1 MDSYHLNNSFHY
13 ISFFDKIE
21 EVDELEDKN
30 PNNSLQINL
39 FPNCES
45 SEQQIMNTTTNLFEG
60 NLNFSQLQN
69 KKKNPIE
76 DFSYIEQNFNENSHM
91 ILEEE
96 FKGVDNNY
104 KIDNTGIETIIEMN
118 SFEQEINDSFIKEN
132 NFLLHNFNNMNSLSI
147 EQNNNINNLT
157 TPINEINKFD
167 FTVDDDSELLKIKK
181 NLMNIKFSKSSICK
195 NKTMKNSIN
204 TTMTNDSTKKIF
216 NVYNMDNL
224 NNSMKLNMSS
234 CLLSN
239 KNKRGRK
246 KILIDG
252 LKTELMDK
260 AYIREFKKF
269 VKLKQEQKQFDNIF
283 EKDPIFWKEFIQN
296 NSAPF
301 TFTVNGE
308 KIQYKSYNK
317 QLLKMLFSR
326 NDVRKLYSYFV
337 NDKEKDF
344 SININ
349 MKKIK
354 KLEHNLFLFSYYY
367 GKNLHKIY
375 SDEYSANEISFENE
389 ELSNMSLDNSNMS
402 L

>member
-60 NLNFSQLQN
+60 NLNLSQLQN

-104 KIDNTGIETIIEMN
+104 KIDNTGFETIIEMN
-118 SFEQEINDSFIKEN
+118 SFEQGINDSFIKEN
-132 NFLLHNFNNMNSLSI
+132 NFLLHMNSLSI
-147 EQNNNINNLT
+147 EQNNNLNNLT
-157 TPINEINKFD
+157 TPINEINKID

-181 NLMNIKFSKSSICK
+181 NLMSIKLSKSSISK
-195 NKTMKNSIN
+195 NKTMKTSIN
-204 TTMTNDSTKKIF
+204 QTMLNDSSKKIF
-216 NVYNMDNL
+216 NVYTQDNL

-234 CLLSN
+234 CLFNS
-239 KNKRGRK
+239 KIKRGRK
-246 KILIDG
+246 KILLDG

-260 AYIREFKKF
+260 AFIREFKKYI
-269 VKLKQEQKQFDNIF
+269 KLKQESKQFDNIF
-283 EKDPIFWKEFIQN
+283 EKDPIFWKEFSQN
-296 NSAPF
+296 SVAPF
-301 TFTVNGE
+301 IFTVNGE
-308 KIQYKSYNK
+308 KVKYKSYNK

-326 NDVRKLYSYFV
+326 PDVRKLYSFFV
-337 NDKEKDF
+337 NDREKDF
-344 SININ
+344 SANIN

-354 KLEHNLFLFSYYY
+354 KLEHNLYLFSYYY

-389 ELSNMSLDNSNMS
+389 ELINMSLDNTNMS

>member
-147 EQNNNINNLT
+147 EQNNNLNNLT
-157 TPINEINKFD
+157 TPINEINKID

-181 NLMNIKFSKSSICK
+181 SLIDIKLSKSSICK

-234 CLLSN
+234 CLFSN

-246 KILIDG
+246 KLLIGG
-252 LKTELMDK
+252 LKTEVMDK
-260 AYIREFKKF
+260 AFIREFKKF

-301 TFTVNGE
+301 IFTVNGE

-317 QLLKMLFSR
+317 HLLKMLFSR

-337 NDKEKDF
+337 NDREKDF

>member
-30 PNNSLQINL
+30 ANNSLQINL

-60 NLNFSQLQN
+60 NLNLSQLQN

-104 KIDNTGIETIIEMN
+104 KIDNTGFETIIEMN
-118 SFEQEINDSFIKEN
+118 SFEQGINDSFIKEN
-132 NFLLHNFNNMNSLSI
+132 NFLLHMNSLSI
-147 EQNNNINNLT
+147 EQNNNLNNLT
-157 TPINEINKFD
+157 TPINDINKID
-167 FTVDDDSELLKIKK
+167 LTVDDDSELLKIKK
-181 NLMNIKFSKSSICK
+181 NLMNIKLSKSTICK
-195 NKTMKNSIN
+195 NKNMKNSIN
-204 TTMTNDSTKKIF
+204 TTMINDSTKKIF

-234 CLLSN
+234 CLFSN

-246 KILIDG
+246 KLLIGG
-252 LKTELMDK
+252 LKTEVMDK
-260 AYIREFKKF
+260 AFIREFKKF

-301 TFTVNGE
+301 IFTVNGE

-317 QLLKMLFSR
+317 HLLKMLFSR

-337 NDKEKDF
+337 NDREKDF

>member
-60 NLNFSQLQN
+60 NLNLSQLQN

-167 FTVDDDSELLKIKK
+167 FTVDDDSQ
-181 NLMNIKFSKSSICK
+181 LMMI
-195 NKTMKNSIN
+195 
-204 TTMTNDSTKKIF
+204 
-216 NVYNMDNL
+216 L
-224 NNSMKLNMSS
+224 N
-234 CLLSN
+234 
-239 KNKRGRK
+239 
-246 KILIDG
+246 
-252 LKTELMDK
+252 
-260 AYIREFKKF
+260 Y
-269 VKLKQEQKQFDNIF
+269 
-283 EKDPIFWKEFIQN
+283 
-296 NSAPF
+296 
-301 TFTVNGE
+301 
-308 KIQYKSYNK
+308 
-317 QLLKMLFSR
+317 
-326 NDVRKLYSYFV
+326 
-337 NDKEKDF
+337 
-344 SININ
+344 
-349 MKKIK
+349 
-354 KLEHNLFLFSYYY
+354 
-367 GKNLHKIY
+367 
-375 SDEYSANEISFENE
+375 
-389 ELSNMSLDNSNMS
+389 
-402 L
+402 